1 MIMDKNRV
9 WGHMELAQL
18 YFPGILSKSASSQF
32 SHWISRDE
40 ELLVEL
46 RKAGYRKG
54 QRIYTPRQVA
64 ILTDHLGD
72 PETWR
77 IR

>member
-1 MIMDKNRV
+1 MDKNRV

-40 ELLVEL
+40 ELLAEL

-54 QRIYTPRQVA
+54 QRIYTPRQVT